1 LYSGIR
7 VESLTN
13 EIVLNMVTIFG
24 NPPLPPFRKG
34 GVGGILSGFLIRSDY
49 AGKRLRD
56 LSLLAPHYLTFLF
69 RTVAV
74 SPSFI
79 PQALIPMIAGYKAK
93 EELP

>member
-1 LYSGIR
+1 MLK
-7 VESLTN
+7 
-13 EIVLNMVTIFG
+13 MVTNFE

-34 GVGGILSGFLIRSDY
+34 GQGRILSEFLIRSGY
-49 AGKRLRD
+49 AGRRLRD

-93 EELP
+93 GDPPEKGGDKNNNYKN

>member
-1 LYSGIR
+1 M
-7 VESLTN
+7 N
-13 EIVLNMVTIFG
+13 EIVLNMVTNFE

-34 GVGGILSGFLIRSDY
+34 EVGGILSEFLISSGY
-49 AGKRLRD
+49 AGRRLRD

-79 PQALIPMIAGYKAK
+79 PQALIPMIVGYKAK
-93 EELP
+93 GDLP